1 MSKKCDINIKRPGLL
16 HEKMGVPKGE
26 KIPVKALKAEKSEA
40 KKTGDKKLMK
50 ETTFALNFGKGKK

>member
-1 MSKKCDINIKRPGLL
+1 MKKKCDIDIKNPGLL

-40 KKTGDKKLMK
+40 KKRRGL
-50 ETTFALNFGKGKK
+50 